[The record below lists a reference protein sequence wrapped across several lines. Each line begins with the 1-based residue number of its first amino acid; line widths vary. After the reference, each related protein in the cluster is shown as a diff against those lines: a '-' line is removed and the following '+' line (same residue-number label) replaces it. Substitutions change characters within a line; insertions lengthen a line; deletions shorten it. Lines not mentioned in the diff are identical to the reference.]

1 MPRHRRLLAVVLVA
15 ALACG
20 VTAGCTPSRAENG
33 ASPSPETQARSSAP
47 PSQVSGGPRPPA
59 KGAWIGAAVQPRE
72 TTPEGRIQ
80 AFQEFESV
88 TGRALDVVHTYHPW
102 DEPFPSE
109 ADRHFLEN
117 GQQLLIGWAGSD
129 SPGIAAGHH
138 DQVIK
143 QRARDVKAVGKPL
156 MIAYRFEMDRPNL
169 RSQVRSA
176 KDYIAAWK
184 RIRRIFEQEGATNV
198 GWVWA
203 PTAKGFTEGDA
214 ADFYP
219 GDNQVD
225 WLGVDAYTGPRL
237 RPFSEVMRAYMEF
250 AAEHP
255 GKPIMIAEFGLSD
268 RDGKRPAWLKAAR
281 EYVKEQPRI
290 KAVLYFNGNS
300 EARANAQLALQPSET
315 GRAAFHEWLADPYFN
330 TRRRPVTEPE

>member
-1 MPRHRRLLAVVLVA
+1 MQGHRRLLAGAIVA
-15 ALACG
+15 AVVCG
-20 VTAGCTPSRAENG
+20 ITAGCTPAG
-33 ASPSPETQARSSAP
+33 GDDGGSPSPGSSARSTEPAGR
-47 PSQVSGGPRPPA
+47 VADGPRPPA
-59 KGAWIGAAVQPRE
+59 KGAWIGASVQPRDLSSQ
-72 TTPEGRIQ
+72 GRIQ
-80 AFQEFESV
+80 AFQEFESL

-109 ADRHFLEN
+109 ADRHFLDNDQE
-117 GQQLLIGWAGSD
+117 LLIGWAGSD
-129 SPGIAAGHH
+129 SPGIAAGRY
-138 DQVIK
+138 DRLIR
-143 QRARDVKAVGKPL
+143 QRARDVKAVDEPL

-184 RIRRIFEQEGATNV
+184 HIRAIFTEEGATKV

-237 RPFSEVMRAYMEF
+237 RPFSEVMSAYMDF
-250 AAEHP
+250 AADHP

-300 EARANAQLALQPSET
+300 EARPNALLALQPSET
-315 GRAAFHEWLADPYFN
+315 GRAAFHEWLAEPYFN
-330 TRRRPVTEPE
+330 TRRRPVKEPG

>member
-1 MPRHRRLLAVVLVA
+1 MPRHRRLLAVALVA

-20 VTAGCTPSRAENG
+20 VTAGCTPPGEENG
-33 ASPSPETQARSSAP
+33 TSPSPESTRSSEPTDRVA
-47 PSQVSGGPRPPA
+47 GGPRPPT
-59 KGAWIGAAVQPRE
+59 KGAWIGAAVQPRKV
-72 TTPEGRIQ
+72 TQEGRVQ

-88 TGRALDVVHTYHPW
+88 TGRTLDVVHTYHPW
-102 DEPFPSE
+102 DDPFPSA
-109 ADRHFLEN
+109 ADEHFLER
-117 GQQLLIGWAGSD
+117 GQELLIGWAGSD
-129 SPGIAAGHH
+129 SPGIAAGRY
-138 DQVIK
+138 DQLIR
-143 QRARDVKAVGKPL
+143 QRARDVKAVDDQL

-184 RIRRIFEQEGATNV
+184 HIRAIFAEEGATNV

-237 RPFSEVMRAYMEF
+237 RPFSEVMRAYMDF

-300 EARANAQLALQPSET
+300 EARPNALLALQPSET
-315 GRAAFHEWLADPYFN
+315 GRTAFNDWLADPHFN
-330 TRRRPVTEPE
+330 TRRHPVTEPG